1 MVPLPATPTVLMTA
15 IKTSGVTSD
24 DFHSR
29 LPGAVNRRV
38 TSCPPTVSGEVEY
51 LHDKIPGGAYVM
63 TVIRC
68 LTVLA
73 CLALSPSL
81 AQAQVYPAKP
91 LRMIIPFPPGGP
103 TDLMGR
109 IAADRLGKGL
119 GVQVIPDNRGGAGG
133 NIGFE
138 LCAKSPPDGYT
149 VCMMTVAQSISP
161 GIYRRLGYDLS
172 RDFSYITLMASL
184 PSMLT
189 VHPNLPVK
197 NVKDL
202 VALAKRQPGQL
213 IYASTGNG
221 TSPHML
227 MEMFKWMAGID
238 MIHVPYKGQ
247 AQSVIDQI
255 SGQVQLAFNTAVTVL
270 PHVKQN
276 KLKPVAISTR
286 ERFPPMPD
294 LQTVEEGGVKGYD
307 GSSWQGVVMPAG
319 TPREIVAR
327 VYQEL
332 ATMLK
337 AADTREK
344 FLVQGAL
351 ASGMPPEEFA
361 AFVKREAEKWAKVGK
376 AAKVQVD

>member
-1 MVPLPATPTVLMTA
+1 MNAFRHLL
-15 IKTSGVTSD
+15 
-24 DFHSR
+24 
-29 LPGAVNRRV
+29 L
-38 TSCPPTVSGEVEY
+38 
-51 LHDKIPGGAYVM
+51 
-63 TVIRC
+63 
-68 LTVLA
+68 LA
-73 CLALSPSL
+73 CAVLLPSL
-81 AQAQVYPAKP
+81 ALAQATSTSSGQAYPAKP
-91 LRMIIPFPPGGP
+91 IRMIIPFPPGGP

-161 GIYRRLGYDLS
+161 GIYRKLGYDLS

-227 MEMFKWMAGID
+227 MEMFKWMAGVD

-327 VYQEL
+327 IYQEL

-337 AADTREK
+337 APETRER

-351 ASGMPPEEFA
+351 ASGITPEEFS

>member
-1 MVPLPATPTVLMTA
+1 MPRVVMREQCIDWQAA
-15 IKTSGVTSD
+15 IDGVE
-24 DFHSR
+24 
-29 LPGAVNRRV
+29 
-38 TSCPPTVSGEVEY
+38 C
-51 LHDKIPGGAYVM
+51 LHNKFRGGDYAM
-63 TVIRC
+63 AVIRV
-68 LTVLA
+68 LLALA
-73 CLALSPSL
+73 CAALLPSVAL
-81 AQAQVYPAKP
+81 AQAFPAKP
-91 LRMIIPFPPGGP
+91 IRMIIPFPPGGP

-109 IAADRLGKGL
+109 LASERLSRSL

-161 GIYRRLGYDLS
+161 GIYRKLGYDLAK
-172 RDFSYITLMASL
+172 DFSYVTLMATL

-189 VHPNLPVK
+189 AHPALPAK
-197 NVKDL
+197 TVKD
-202 VALAKRQPGQL
+202 VIALAQSRPDQL

-227 MEMFKWMAGID
+227 MEMFKWMAGIR
-238 MIHVPYKGQ
+238 MVHVPYKGQ
-247 AQSVIDQI
+247 AAAVIDQI
-255 SGQVQLAFNTAVTVL
+255 SGQIQVAFNTAVTVL
-270 PHVKQN
+270 PHVKEK
-276 KLKPVAISTR
+276 KLRPIAISTK
-286 ERFPPMPD
+286 ERFPPMPE

-307 GSSWQGVVMPAG
+307 GSSWQAVVMPAG

-344 FLVQGAL
+344 FLAQGAL

-361 AFVKREAEKWAKVGK
+361 AFVRRETEKWGKVAK

>member
-1 MVPLPATPTVLMTA
+1 MNLLIRFAMTLMLAVIPCA
-15 IKTSGVTSD
+15 IV
-24 DFHSR
+24 
-29 LPGAVNRRV
+29 
-38 TSCPPTVSGEVEY
+38 
-51 LHDKIPGGAYVM
+51 
-63 TVIRC
+63 
-68 LTVLA
+68 
-73 CLALSPSL
+73 L
-81 AQAQVYPAKP
+81 AQAYPARP

-109 IAADRLGKGL
+109 MASDRLSRGL

-161 GIYRRLGYDLS
+161 GIYRKLGYDLAK
-172 RDFSYITLMASL
+172 DFSFVTLMATL

-189 VHPNLPVK
+189 THPSFPAK
-197 NVKDL
+197 NVKE
-202 VALAKRQPGQL
+202 VIAIAKSRPGQI
-213 IYASTGNG
+213 IYSSTGNG

-227 MEMFKWMAGID
+227 MEMFKYMAGVD
-238 MIHVPYKGQ
+238 MVHVPYKGQ

-255 SGQVQLAFNTAVTVL
+255 SGQIQLAFNTAVTVL
-270 PHVKQN
+270 PHVKDK
-276 KLKPVAISTR
+276 KLKPIAISTR

-294 LQTVEEGGVKGYD
+294 LPTVEESGVKGYD

-337 AADTREK
+337 AADTRDR
-344 FLVQGAL
+344 FLAQGAL

-361 AFVKREAEKWAKVGK
+361 GFVRREAEKWSKVAK
-376 AAKVQVD
+376 AAGVTVD

>member
-1 MVPLPATPTVLMTA
+1 MNAFRHLLLIGCAALLPSFA
-15 IKTSGVTSD
+15 
-24 DFHSR
+24 
-29 LPGAVNRRV
+29 
-38 TSCPPTVSGEVEY
+38 
-51 LHDKIPGGAYVM
+51 
-63 TVIRC
+63 
-68 LTVLA
+68 
-73 CLALSPSL
+73 L
-81 AQAQVYPAKP
+81 AQATSTGSGQAYPAKP

-109 IAADRLGKGL
+109 LAADRLTKGL
-119 GVQVIPDNRGGAGG
+119 GVQVIADNRGGAGG

-138 LCAKSPPDGYT
+138 QCAKSPPDGYT

-161 GIYRRLGYDLS
+161 GIYRKLGYDLA
-172 RDFSYITLMASL
+172 RDFSFVTLMATL

-189 VHPNLPVK
+189 THPSFPAK
-197 NVKDL
+197 NVKE
-202 VALAKRQPGQL
+202 VIAIAKSRPGQI
-213 IYASTGNG
+213 IYSSTGNG

-227 MEMFKWMAGID
+227 MEMFKYMAGVD
-238 MIHVPYKGQ
+238 MVHVPYKGQ

-255 SGQVQLAFNTAVTVL
+255 SGQIQLAFNTAVTVL
-270 PHVKQN
+270 PHVKDR
-276 KLKPVAISTR
+276 KLKPIAISTK

-327 VYQEL
+327 VYKEL

-337 AADTREK
+337 APDTREK
-344 FLVQGAL
+344 FLAQGAL
-351 ASGMPPEEFA
+351 ASGMQPEEFT
-361 AFVKREAEKWAKVGK
+361 AFVKREAEKWSRVAK

>member
-1 MVPLPATPTVLMTA
+1 MNA
-15 IKTSGVTSD
+15 
-24 DFHSR
+24 FR
-29 LPGAVNRRV
+29 
-38 TSCPPTVSGEVEY
+38 Y
-51 LHDKIPGGAYVM
+51 L
-63 TVIRC
+63 
-68 LTVLA
+68 LLLA
-73 CLALSPSL
+73 CAVLLPSL
-81 AQAQVYPAKP
+81 ALAQATSTSSGPAYPARP

-109 IAADRLGKGL
+109 MAADRLSRGL

-138 LCAKSPPDGYT
+138 LCAKSPADGYT

-161 GIYRRLGYDLS
+161 GIYRKLGYDLS

-202 VALAKRQPGQL
+202 VALARRQPGQL

-227 MEMFKWMAGID
+227 MEMFKWMAGVD

-327 VYQEL
+327 IYQEL

-337 AADTREK
+337 APETRER

-351 ASGMPPEEFA
+351 ASGITPEEFS

>member
-1 MVPLPATPTVLMTA
+1 MIVARCVLT
-15 IKTSGVTSD
+15 
-24 DFHSR
+24 
-29 LPGAVNRRV
+29 
-38 TSCPPTVSGEVEY
+38 
-51 LHDKIPGGAYVM
+51 
-63 TVIRC
+63 
-68 LTVLA
+68 LA
-73 CLALSPSL
+73 CALLFPSL
-81 AQAQVYPAKP
+81 AVAQAWPAKP
-91 LRMIIPFPPGGP
+91 VRMIIPFPPGGP

-109 IAADRLGKGL
+109 LAADRLSKGL

-161 GIYRRLGYDLS
+161 GIYRKLGYDLS
-172 RDFSYITLMASL
+172 KDFSFITLMAIL

-189 VHPNLPVK
+189 THPSFPAK
-197 NVKDL
+197 NVKD
-202 VALAKRQPGQL
+202 VIAIAKSRPGQI

-227 MEMFKWMAGID
+227 MEMFKWMGGVN

-247 AQSVIDQI
+247 AQSVVDQI
-255 SGQVQLAFNTAVTVL
+255 SGQIQIAFNTAVTVL
-270 PHVKQN
+270 PHVN
-276 KLKPVAISTR
+276 AGKLKPIAISTK
-286 ERFPPMPD
+286 ERFPPMPQ

-307 GSSWQGVVMPAG
+307 GSSWQAVVMPAG

-337 AADTREK
+337 APETRER
-344 FLVQGAL
+344 FLAQGAL
-351 ASGMPPEEFA
+351 ASGIPPDEFA
-361 AFVKREAEKWAKVGK
+361 AFVRREVEKWGKVAK
-376 AAKVQVD
+376 AANVRVD

>member
-1 MVPLPATPTVLMTA
+1 MTIA
-15 IKTSGVTSD
+15 
-24 DFHSR
+24 
-29 LPGAVNRRV
+29 
-38 TSCPPTVSGEVEY
+38 
-51 LHDKIPGGAYVM
+51 
-63 TVIRC
+63 RC
-68 LTVLA
+68 LLTLA
-73 CLALSPSL
+73 CTMLFPSFAL
-81 AQAQVYPAKP
+81 AQATSTSSGQAYPAKP

-109 IAADRLGKGL
+109 MAADRLGKGL

-161 GIYRRLGYDLS
+161 GIYRKLGYDLAK
-172 RDFSYITLMASL
+172 DFSFVTLMATL

-189 VHPNLPVK
+189 THPSFPAK
-197 NVKDL
+197 NVKD
-202 VALAKRQPGQL
+202 VIAIAKSRPGQI
-213 IYASTGNG
+213 IYSSTGNG

-227 MEMFKWMAGID
+227 MEMFKWMAGVN
-238 MIHVPYKGQ
+238 MVHVPYKGQ

-255 SGQVQLAFNTAVTVL
+255 SGQIQLAFNTAVTVL
-270 PHVKQN
+270 PHVKEG
-276 KLKPVAISTR
+276 KLKPIAISTK
-286 ERFPPMPD
+286 ERFPPMPQ
-294 LQTVEEGGVKGYD
+294 LQTVDEGGVKGYD

-332 ATMLK
+332 AAMLK
-337 AADTREK
+337 APETRER
-344 FLVQGAL
+344 FLTQGAL

-361 AFVKREAEKWAKVGK
+361 AFVRREAEKWAKVGK
-376 AAKVQVD
+376 AANVKVD

>member
-1 MVPLPATPTVLMTA
+1 
-15 IKTSGVTSD
+15 
-24 DFHSR
+24 
-29 LPGAVNRRV
+29 
-38 TSCPPTVSGEVEY
+38 
-51 LHDKIPGGAYVM
+51 M

-68 LTVLA
+68 LTMLA
-73 CLALSPSL
+73 CLALFPSL
-81 AQAQVYPAKP
+81 AQAQAYPSKSI
-91 LRMIIPFPPGGP
+91 RMIIPFPPGGP

-109 IAADRLGKGL
+109 LASDRLSRGL

-138 LCAKSPPDGYT
+138 LCAKSPADGYT

-161 GIYRRLGYDLS
+161 GIYRKLGYDLAK
-172 RDFSYITLMASL
+172 DFSFVTLMATL

-189 VHPNLPVK
+189 THPSFPAK
-197 NVKDL
+197 NVKE
-202 VALAKRQPGQL
+202 VIAIAKSRPGQI
-213 IYASTGNG
+213 IYSSTGNG

-227 MEMFKWMAGID
+227 MEMFKYLAGVD
-238 MIHVPYKGQ
+238 MVHVPYKGQ

-255 SGQVQLAFNTAVTVL
+255 SGQIQLAFNTAVTVL
-270 PHVKQN
+270 PHVKEK
-276 KLKPVAISTR
+276 KLKPIAISTK
-286 ERFPPMPD
+286 ERIPPMPD
-294 LQTVEEGGVKGYD
+294 LQTVEEGCVKGYD

-337 AADTREK
+337 AADTRDR
-344 FLVQGAL
+344 FLAQGAL

-361 AFVKREAEKWAKVGK
+361 GFVKREAEKWSKVAK
-376 AAKVQVD
+376 AAGVRVD